1 MQRIASQLRVKAD
14 RIDKYDEAHRH
25 AWPDLLHEQERLGIR
40 DYSILRRDSQLLRS
54 MHLPDF
60 EEVTARRAQSEVN
73 CQWRQEVARLFED
86 VPGLEPGE
94 PFAMMRELFFMSG
107 STPSEDSEQA
117 RRQPE

>member
-25 AWPDLLHEQERLGIR
+25 VWPALLQEQERLGIR
-40 DYSILRRDSQLLRS
+40 DYSILRRAPKLLPS

-60 EEVTARRAQSEVN
+60 EEVTARRAQSEVY
-73 CQWRQEVARLFED
+73 CQWRQEVAQLFED

-94 PFAMMRELFFMSG
+94 PFAMMREVFFMSG
-107 STPSEDSEQA
+107 STPSEDSEQT
-117 RRQPE
+117 RRQAE